1 MLMLLKFEL
10 LYHANDTCLV
20 FQSGNVTDIEK
31 QSDDILSNMQW
42 YAANNLSIHIGKDE
56 TKSIDFDQ
64 RQKIKKVSKLNITF
78 SSKAM
83 RCIAPH
89 ARSIL

>member
-1 MLMLLKFEL
+1 MLM
-10 LYHANDTCLV
+10 TCLV

-56 TKSIDFDQ
+56 TKSIDFDL
-64 RQKIKKVSKLNITF
+64 RQKIKKVSKL
-78 SSKAM
+78 
-83 RCIAPH
+83 
-89 ARSIL
+89 SIIYK